1 MMTGQRRRTR
11 LAILATLLAVL
22 TVGALAAACGSSG
35 EAASPSPLASSST
48 TGEVLTREDLLAFV
62 EKAVVYAGEVGKEE
76 ALAAFNAPSGEFNH
90 GELYIFAYDFNGKNL
105 AHGYDQSLV
114 GKDLIDLTDPT
125 GKPIIKEFVRIAKGG
140 ERLAQLRVG
149 EPGEQRPRGAQAR
162 LHHEGR
168 RRLAPG
174 CRHLRAGGAA
184 DAGRFSVAVSVNGAA
199 PLIGSP
205 RRPVTLWQTGFR
217 CAKVTRNDE
226 PQDTEAGRSSA

>member
-62 EKAVVYAGEVGKEE
+62 EKAVAYAGEVGKEE

-125 GKPIIKEFVRIAKGG
+125 GKPIIKEFVRLANGG
-140 ERLAQLRVG
+140 GGWLYYQWANPANGDRVEPKLGYIRKVDDGWLLGAGIYGPDAQ
-149 EPGEQRPRGAQAR
+149 P
-162 LHHEGR
+162 
-168 RRLAPG
+168 APS
-174 CRHLRAGGAA
+174 A
-184 DAGRFSVAVSVNGAA
+184 
-199 PLIGSP
+199 SP
-205 RRPVTLWQTGFR
+205 SP
-217 CAKVTRNDE
+217 
-226 PQDTEAGRSSA
+226 